1 MSRIKTKTTW
11 QRHLPQKPR
20 RVYRGYY
27 QAQKKKSNKKI
38 IRIIW
43 LIVFVFL
50 LQSIWQ
56 APFLR
61 IDNINIHNNKDITT
75 QEVKESIQNELTA
88 TRWLIFK
95 NNNYFL
101 FDSRPMYDIL
111 MVEYNL
117 DDVIITKKFPN
128 IIDITVQEKVSH
140 FIWQKDD
147 TLYLLDTDG
156 ALNRQIRD
164 LDDKYLILRDLRTSV
179 PNGDA
184 KFSPD
189 EISSIHQIYL
199 KWFELVGAKAK
210 LVQIDID
217 DDWHLLELRTEVG
230 YYVKLDATEDITE
243 QLDNLNKI
251 LFAGNITGVDID
263 YIDIRFGDKV
273 FFK

>member
-27 QAQKKKSNKKI
+27 QAQKKKANKKI

-43 LIVFVFL
+43 LIIFIFL

-56 APFLR
+56 VPFLR
-61 IDNINIHNNKDITT
+61 IDKIDINNNQDITT
-75 QEVKESIQNELTA
+75 QEIEESIQNELTVS
-88 TRWLIFK
+88 RWLIFK

-101 FDSRPMYDIL
+101 FDSQPMKDIL

-117 DDVIITKKFPN
+117 DDVIITKKFPDTIN
-128 IIDITVQEKVSH
+128 IAVHEKISN

-147 TLYLLDTDG
+147 TLYLLDTNG

-164 LDDKYLILRDLRTSV
+164 IDDKYLILRDLRSSV
-179 PNGDA
+179 PSQDE
-184 KFSPD
+184 KFSSE
-189 EISSIHQIYL
+189 EIDIIHQIYL
-199 KWFELVGAKAK
+199 QWFELVGSKAK
-210 LVQIDID
+210 LVRIDID
-217 DDWHLLELRTEVG
+217 DDWHLVELHTEVG
-230 YYVKLDATEDITE
+230 YYVKLDASEDITE